1 MATQKQNGKRYV
13 AIVGSVVSGRSGDG
27 WYGRY
32 TGSDTVMKAIGV
44 SGDVEVYINSPG
56 GSVFA
61 GFTIL
66 NALNAATAA
75 GRSVTIYVS
84 AMAASI
90 ASYISSGVAGAKV
103 YVSSN
108 SKLMFHAPWTY
119 AEGSRTQLLDTAELL
134 AKMEDDLVAAVENR
148 GAKADRE
155 WFAAGRAKW
164 FSAREA
170 VEAKLADG
178 IANAPSE
185 LLAYVTSDAA
195 LGYTLR
201 ETGRYEDMSKL
212 DADDRCVAS
221 TTFEGVLQQ
230 LCSERYGDVAEIC
243 DVGNWTFKAMKK
255 DGSGVLLKYRSDAAN
270 IVAIDWE
277 SATTEPKQENEMK
290 TQQSTEA
297 EQAAKIEADAKAA
310 ADAKAKAD
318 ADAKAAEEQ
327 KLKDEAD
334 AKAKADA
341 DAKAAEEAKAKA
353 DADEKAKADA
363 EAKAKTDADEKAKAD
378 AEAKAKAE
386 ADEKAKLAVP
396 AGMTADM
403 LAFAAKNY
411 KAFRDGLIATIKA
424 CKTNRF
430 TDADLDKYDVE
441 QLEKLADLIPKPD
454 AKTVAGVDNSLIAP
468 APVAKGTGG
477 TLPPPEL

>member
-1 MATQKQNGKRYV
+1 MATQKQSGKRYV

-32 TGSDTVMKAIGV
+32 TGSDTVMKAIGA

-90 ASYISSGVAGAKV
+90 ASYISSGVTGAKV
-103 YVSSN
+103 YVSPN
-108 SKLMFHAPWTY
+108 SKLMFHAPWTST
-119 AEGSRTQLLDTAELL
+119 EGSRTQLLDTAELL
-134 AKMEDDLVAAVENR
+134 GKMEEDLVAAVESR

-178 IANAPSE
+178 LANAPSE

-195 LGYTLR
+195 LGYTWRDSENAKENGR
-201 ETGRYEDMSKL
+201 EL
-212 DADDRCVAS
+212 A
-221 TTFEGVLQQ
+221 
-230 LCSERYGDVAEIC
+230 DVADRMVATWTTAGLIKTLCEDHFGEEITLSSFS
-243 DVGNWTFKAMKK
+243 DGAFKVMKK
-255 DGSGVLLKYRSDAAN
+255 DGSRVLLKYRSDAAN

-277 SATTEPKQENEMK
+277 SATTEPKQESEMK
-290 TQQSTEA
+290 TQQTTEA
-297 EQAAKIEADAKAA
+297 EQTAKIEADAKAA

-353 DADEKAKADA
+353 DADA
-363 EAKAKTDADEKAKAD
+363 KAKAD